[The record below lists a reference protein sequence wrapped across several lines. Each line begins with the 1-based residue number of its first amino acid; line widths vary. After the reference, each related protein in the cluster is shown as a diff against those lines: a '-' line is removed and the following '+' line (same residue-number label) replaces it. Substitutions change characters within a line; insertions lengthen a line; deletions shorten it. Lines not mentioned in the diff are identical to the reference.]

1 VFMGGEK
8 ETMSEERGIE
18 FEKRFMMFVLYYI

>member
-1 VFMGGEK
+1 MGGEK